1 MNGLILF
8 VAIIF
13 FLWLGRSILI
23 PLLVATFLWYLINA
37 TSAYFRKIMPY
48 NSDENRKRRPILSR
62 SFDWVSNILSTL
74 ILCALLYFFVTQIQP
89 MFKELIGAMP
99 LIQHKLI
106 VFGNY
111 LSESLGIHFDAS
123 MIPNIANI
131 ATNIGASAANLVTSA
146 GMILIYMLFMFI
158 EQSTFNKKFAVLFPN
173 KTQSKKM
180 RYILDSID
188 NNMKKYLF
196 MKTLLSGITGILSY
210 FWLQMIGVEFAG
222 IWAFIVFITSYIPT
236 IGAIVAC
243 GLPIIFS
250 LITAP
255 SLQQPILT
263 AIGLIGLQII
273 FGNILEPKFTGKT
286 LNLST
291 LAILINLVFWGMIWG
306 IAGMFFSVPLLVAT
320 FIITAQFDSTR
331 WIAILL
337 SADGKIIVQILNP
350 ISVLYQKSGLFPYF
364 PGQKNL
370 LNSLL

>member
-8 VAIIF
+8 TALIF
-13 FLWLGRSILI
+13 FLWLGRSIII

-37 TSAYFRKIMPY
+37 TASYCRLILPY
-48 NSDENRKRRPILSR
+48 NSGSTRKSHPLLAR
-62 SFDWVSNILSTL
+62 SFDWASNIIAVL
-74 ILCALLYFFVTQIQP
+74 IMCGVMYLFVTQIQP
-89 MFKELIGAMP
+89 MFKELIIALP
-99 LIQHKLI
+99 ALQHKLI

-111 LSESLGIHFDAS
+111 MSESLGMRFDAS
-123 MIPNIANI
+123 MLPNIANI
-131 ATNIGASAANLVTSA
+131 ATNIGASAANLLTST
-146 GMILIYMLFMFI
+146 GMILVYILFMFI
-158 EQSTFNKKFAVLFPN
+158 EQSTFNKKFAALFPN

-180 RYILDSID
+180 RYIIDSID
-188 NNMKKYLF
+188 ENMKKYLF

-210 FWLQMIGVEFAG
+210 FWLEMLGVHFAG
-222 IWAFIVFITSYIPT
+222 VWAFIVFITSYIPT

-243 GLPIIFS
+243 ALPILYT

-255 SLQQPILT
+255 SLHQPVFT
-263 AIGLIGLQII
+263 AIGLIGLQIL

-337 SADGKIIVQILNP
+337 SADGKIP
-350 ISVLYQKSGLFPYF
+350 DK
-364 PGQKNL
+364 KEEE
-370 LNSLL
+370 